1 MTFLYSTVVDP
12 TKYETEGLCDGIE
25 VRQSNF
31 THQEDRGAIRAHQ
44 DWNKYVG
51 PCRQYRGTLGPTFS
65 FMSLTVPECLPDRL
79 EVISY
84 ANEFAFLHDGK
95 SIPVIRSHN
104 QPSALTLEADITD
117 SVEFEESE
125 IENDEMQD
133 AFLEAARM
141 GSVDTATQEARRKGK
156 RQIQSQLF
164 EEMLSIDPECAKTT
178 MKSWAQFIQVGSSRQ
193 HETRFNTLTEY
204 FPYRIMDVGEMFW
217 YGVVTF
223 GLGLRIP
230 DHELDLCRSLM
241 APAWTA
247 VQVHEAM
254 QICRQL
260 IKDYVSRYL
269 QTMEEIKVNTSIS
282 SDLRKYLQA
291 MLYSISGNV
300 VWSLTCPRYNP
311 DVEFNQT
318 QLDWMFNGVPLNTS
332 PSIRS
337 SPMHSDYSLASTI
350 SDPVMSTSSGTT
362 PGLLSFESLIVTDS
376 QRTAKGNQTEDA
388 ASLRFEMA
396 VLEAPYVYISSL
408 PSKGV
413 RNRFIDALDYWLKLC
428 PETVAH
434 VKQVTDLLHNASLI
448 LDDFEDDSPLR
459 RGKPATHTIFGA
471 AQSINTS
478 NYTITKAI
486 RMVLGFVEP
495 ARALEIL
502 DKIMSL
508 FQGQAMDLFWSYNNH
523 CPSLDEYY
531 RMVDNKTGQ
540 LFCIATY
547 FMVTELPKDV
557 RSAQMLLERFTLLL
571 GRYFQVRDD
580 YQNLMSAD
588 YTRQKGFC
596 EDLDEGKY
604 TVPLIFTLQSQ
615 PPNLRLLHILSI
627 GKRTGKLAK
636 EQKDLVLKIIEE
648 AGGFQY
654 TRSVLADLYGRLCG
668 QLQELEVMFGSSNT
682 ELRCLLELL
691 KI

>member
-117 SVEFEESE
+117 SVEFEEGE

-164 EEMLSIDPECAKTT
+164 EEMLSIDPECAKIT

-247 VQVHEAM
+247 VGLQNDLWSWPKERDAAQLRGKDHVINAIWVIMQEQQVQVHEAM

-350 SDPVMSTSSGTT
+350 SDPV
-362 PGLLSFESLIVTDS
+362 
-376 QRTAKGNQTEDA
+376 RTAKGNQTEDA
-388 ASLRFEMA
+388 ASLRFE
-396 VLEAPYVYISSL
+396 
-408 PSKGV
+408 
-413 RNRFIDALDYWLKLC
+413 
-428 PETVAH
+428 
-434 VKQVTDLLHNASLI
+434 
-448 LDDFEDDSPLR
+448 
-459 RGKPATHTIFGA
+459 
-471 AQSINTS
+471 
-478 NYTITKAI
+478 
-486 RMVLGFVEP
+486 
-495 ARALEIL
+495 
-502 DKIMSL
+502 
-508 FQGQAMDLFWSYNNH
+508 
-523 CPSLDEYY
+523 
-531 RMVDNKTGQ
+531 
-540 LFCIATY
+540 
-547 FMVTELPKDV
+547 
-557 RSAQMLLERFTLLL
+557 
-571 GRYFQVRDD
+571 
-580 YQNLMSAD
+580 
-588 YTRQKGFC
+588 
-596 EDLDEGKY
+596 
-604 TVPLIFTLQSQ
+604 
-615 PPNLRLLHILSI
+615 
-627 GKRTGKLAK
+627 
-636 EQKDLVLKIIEE
+636 
-648 AGGFQY
+648 
-654 TRSVLADLYGRLCG
+654 
-668 QLQELEVMFGSSNT
+668 
-682 ELRCLLELL
+682 
-691 KI
+691 